1 LGGFVLPSGCER
13 PGVGTTGER
22 MVLIC
27 TEVQFREPVYGER
40 MVRRA
45 ETVTTEIAVET
56 RMALETR
63 ST

>member
-1 LGGFVLPSGCER
+1 MGGFVLPSGCER
-13 PGVGTTGER
+13 AGVGATGER

-27 TEVQFREPVYGER
+27 TEVQFRAPVYGER